1 MVIIKGCY
9 RFLSFTKSVCKNLCK
24 NISTNLSGKYNQKI
38 LDHTKQSG
46 NRYTCNFFKKSLISK
61 TAKDFGDFIGNE
73 ITDKITRVSKTS
85 PKNNSITN
93 EEEMLREKNIPT
105 ELRQKIIDDLRL
117 KKENY

>member
-1 MVIIKGCY
+1 M
-9 RFLSFTKSVCKNLCK
+9 CKNLCK

-73 ITDKITRVSKTS
+73 LLIKLLECQK
-85 PKNNSITN
+85 
-93 EEEMLREKNIPT
+93 LH
-105 ELRQKIIDDLRL
+105 QKIIQ
-117 KKENY
+117 